1 MITIQKTTDWKFILD
16 NNNITIRT
24 MFDNWKI
31 WLTKKEISDI
41 YWSKKSDIKK
51 ELTNIINNSNICIEE
66 NIKKIYNS
74 KRDKTETFYSLD
86 ILLLLWYQSNHFK
99 ETKLLVNTNNII
111 KKYTSSRTHRLNNF
125 YLSPIVNK
133 IINYFDPVLKII

>member
-1 MITIQKTTDWKFILD
+1 MITIQRTNDWKFILE

-41 YWSKKSDIKK
+41 YWVKKSNIKK
-51 ELTNIINNSNICIEE
+51 ELNNLIVNSQLKTKDIV
-66 NIKKIYNS
+66 KKIYNS

-86 ILLLLWYQSNHFK
+86 ILLLLGYKSKHFK
-99 ETKLLVNTNNII
+99 ETKLLINTNNLI
-111 KKYTSSRTHRLNNF
+111 KEYTSSRKHRLNNF
-125 YLSPIVNK
+125 YSNQIINK